1 MTKKNELPLPEM
13 VVESKQDLM
22 SGIFVS
28 EHKMNNMDMHRIV
41 VCDAAIQTI
50 LSVTRLSV
58 EAQEDAVNKL
68 VDRTP
73 EWLDLEEVDRY
84 NRIKSVLTQ
93 ETVLE
98 YLIYQEAVTNKV
110 DTVELGVDEEGS
122 IVICAYYTNM
132 NREQRRAK
140 KKQYSQTELEAM
152 ERAVN
157 LFESNDNLVDLAK
170 KKLEKLQKEG
180 KLPKGKGAK

>member
-13 VVESKQDLM
+13 VVGNEQDLM

-41 VCDAAIQTI
+41 VCDAAIQVI
-50 LSVTRLSV
+50 LSSTKLSL
-58 EAQEDAVNKL
+58 EAQEEAVNKL

-73 EWLDLEEVDRY
+73 GWLKLDEVDQI

-98 YLIYQEAVTNKV
+98 YLIYKEAVTNKV
-110 DTVELGVDEEGS
+110 DTVEIGVDEEGS
-122 IVICAYYTNM
+122 VVVFAYYTNR
-132 NREQRRAK
+132 NREQRRAA
-140 KKQYSQTELEAM
+140 KKQYSPTQVEAL

-157 LFESNDNLVDLAK
+157 LFETNDNLVDLAQ
-170 KKLEKLQKEG
+170 KKLERLQKEG